1 MTVRIAPLSP
11 ENRDPKTAELLA
23 GLPKLPNGQ
32 DLTMFQTLAHHPRLL
47 KRWSA
52 FGAIFMGCGTLLDRD
67 RELLILRTASN
78 CGAAYEWGH
87 HERWA
92 RQIGLTEAELAG
104 LKEPVGSKEWS
115 TWDALLLTA
124 ADELHDH
131 STIGDKTW
139 SALAERLSE
148 QQLIELC
155 MLVGQ
160 YHLASFTANSL
171 GVAFEGDG

>member
-1 MTVRIAPLSP
+1 MTARIAPLQP
-11 ENRDPKTAELLA
+11 EDRDPRTTELLA

-32 DLTMFQTLAHHPRLL
+32 DLTIFQTLAHHPRLL

-52 FGAIFMGCGTLLDRD
+52 FGAILMGGGTLSDRD
-67 RELLILRTASN
+67 RELLVLRTVSN

-87 HERWA
+87 HERWG
-92 RQIGLTEAELAG
+92 RQIGLTEAEFAR
-104 LKEPVGSKEWS
+104 LKEPVGSREWS
-115 TWDALLLTA
+115 PWDALLLTA
-124 ADELHDH
+124 ADELHDN
-131 STIGDKTW
+131 STIGDATW
-139 SALAERLSE
+139 SALATRLNK

-171 GVAFEGDG
+171 GIAFEGDK